1 MIGKVPKNTDVDFLC
16 ALALADE
23 PRSMYGRPEERDRI
37 NELRRGLKAV
47 LTAYRKTLKPRRRT

>member
-16 ALALADE
+16 ALALASVYD
-23 PRSMYGRPEERDRI
+23 RPESRPESRSRV
-37 NELRRGLKAV
+37 NELRRGLKEV